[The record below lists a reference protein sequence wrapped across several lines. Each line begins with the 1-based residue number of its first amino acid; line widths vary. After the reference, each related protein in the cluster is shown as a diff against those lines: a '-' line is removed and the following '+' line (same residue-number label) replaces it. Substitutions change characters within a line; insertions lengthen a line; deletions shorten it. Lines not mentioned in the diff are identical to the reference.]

1 MRITN
6 GMMINNT
13 LSHINQNKLNV
24 DKYNTQEAT
33 GKKIQRPSDDP
44 VIAVRA
50 LRFRSQLAEM
60 AQYLE
65 KNIPDADA
73 WLKLTEEILDGVSGT
88 LSDMTKYI
96 NQGSNDTN
104 FLDDREAIVKTL
116 KGFRDTVFHDANQDY
131 GGRRIFSGYKTD
143 TDMTFFST
151 DKTVKYKIEE
161 NFTFSD
167 FDTISKVFD
176 GVDLKKPIAEI
187 DAKDMPTDKTDIHR
201 IRLAYDKLTPKTAAE
216 NTAGAAEAPV
226 VTIDGAAATVKVISP
241 DPNGNY
247 VDETGT
253 QVNPYK
259 PGDNEIYFLADSGE
273 MIFGVTQYQNMRNAE
288 ISVEY
293 YKTGFEK
300 GDLRP
305 EHYFDCT
312 RYEADGTTI
321 DVEFESHQ
329 QDINYTIN
337 FNQRLKVNS
346 EGRDLFSHD
355 VLRDLDEVINA
366 VQDLDLINDKITQ
379 IEKMQADPA
388 YKNQEKELASML
400 KAAQKEYDL
409 QQDIVQKRF
418 EKSITLYTE
427 HQRNV
432 DAEIADIGSRDSRC
446 QLNKA
451 RLTEQKTTLDELK
464 SSNEDTNL
472 PETII
477 NLSAASMV
485 YDASLSAASKVITK
499 SLLDY
504 L

>member
-1 MRITN
+1 M
-6 GMMINNT
+6 
-13 LSHINQNKLNV
+13 
-24 DKYNTQEAT
+24 
-33 GKKIQRPSDDP
+33 
-44 VIAVRA
+44 
-50 LRFRSQLAEM
+50 
-60 AQYLE
+60 
-65 KNIPDADA
+65 
-73 WLKLTEEILDGVSGT
+73 
-88 LSDMTKYI
+88 
-96 NQGSNDTN
+96 
-104 FLDDREAIVKTL
+104 
-116 KGFRDTVFHDANQDY
+116 
-131 GGRRIFSGYKTD
+131 
-143 TDMTFFST
+143 
-151 DKTVKYKIEE
+151 
-161 NFTFSD
+161 
-167 FDTISKVFD
+167 
-176 GVDLKKPIAEI
+176 
-187 DAKDMPTDKTDIHR
+187 
-201 IRLAYDKLTPKTAAE
+201 
-216 NTAGAAEAPV
+216 
-226 VTIDGAAATVKVISP
+226 
-241 DPNGNY
+241 
-247 VDETGT
+247 
-253 QVNPYK
+253 
-259 PGDNEIYFLADSGE
+259 DNEIYFLADSGE
-273 MIFGVTQYQNMRNAE
+273 MIFGVTQYQNMRNKE

-293 YKTGFEK
+293 YKEGFEK

-346 EGRDLFSHD
+346 EGRDLFSHA

-379 IEKMQADPA
+379 IKKMQEDPA

>member
-1 MRITN
+1 M
-6 GMMINNT
+6 
-13 LSHINQNKLNV
+13 
-24 DKYNTQEAT
+24 
-33 GKKIQRPSDDP
+33 
-44 VIAVRA
+44 
-50 LRFRSQLAEM
+50 
-60 AQYLE
+60 
-65 KNIPDADA
+65 
-73 WLKLTEEILDGVSGT
+73 
-88 LSDMTKYI
+88 
-96 NQGSNDTN
+96 
-104 FLDDREAIVKTL
+104 
-116 KGFRDTVFHDANQDY
+116 
-131 GGRRIFSGYKTD
+131 
-143 TDMTFFST
+143 
-151 DKTVKYKIEE
+151 
-161 NFTFSD
+161 
-167 FDTISKVFD
+167 FD
-176 GVDLKKPIAEI
+176 GVDVTADPLVEI

-201 IRLAYDKLTPKTAAE
+201 IRLAYDKLTPKTAAG

-226 VTIDGAAATVKVISP
+226 VKIDGTATAVKVISP
-241 DPNGNY
+241 DTNGNY
-247 VDETGT
+247 VDETGA

-273 MIFGVTQYQNMRNAE
+273 MIFGVTQYQNMRNKE

-293 YKTGFEK
+293 YKEGFEK

-346 EGRDLFSHD
+346 EGRDLFSHA

-379 IEKMQADPA
+379 IKKMQEDPA

-464 SSNEDTNL
+464 SSNEDINL